1 MFSLRK
7 DAKDVCPARSLRRNE
22 LRCQALAARTT
33 LTWMTG
39 QHGRAKQACIP
50 RGAQDGAQALAPGL
64 AAAINALPE
73 MPLGRANW
81 EHPNLMMCV
90 MSFLDTLEVEDRKE
104 AKHCCSALRRNWSGV
119 SWKRSCLPRTCI
131 PTSHMRWW
139 RKSKLGSSTGE

>member
-104 AKHCCSALRRNWSGV
+104 AKHCCSAFRRNWS
-119 SWKRSCLPRTCI
+119 RSFLETV
-131 PTSHMRWW
+131 M
-139 RKSKLGSSTGE
+139 SSQDMHTNIAHALVAEVKARELDR